1 MTIETTRNHIKLMNI
16 KRIIRDALA
25 ATAIACTAA
34 SCSTPKN
41 IAYFQD
47 AQDAQVIEILS
58 EGKQITVQP
67 HDKLSIIVSSKD
79 PNLSQLFNLNVI
91 ANRTGQGDSFNGTG
105 AEIREYSLATSEG
118 ISTFTVSDQGTI
130 DYPLLGELKI
140 EGMTRNE
147 LSAFI
152 KGEIMGK
159 NLIKDPIVTVEFLN
173 TGVSVLGE
181 VNKPGRFDMN
191 SDIITLPEALALAGD
206 LTIQGQRENVTVLRR
221 DGNKV
226 ETYRVDITKTKDMIQ
241 SPAFYLKQGD
251 VVYVEPNGVRKR
263 QTTANGNN
271 LSNLSFWISV
281 ASLITTAAV
290 LIK

>member
-1 MTIETTRNHIKLMNI
+1 MNI
-16 KRIIRDALA
+16 KKILRDALA
-25 ATAIACTAA
+25 AVAIACTAA

-79 PNLSQLFNLNVI
+79 PSLSQLFNLNVI
-91 ANRTGQGDSFNGTG
+91 ANRTGQGDSFSGTG

-206 LTIQGQRENVTVLRR
+206 LTIQGQRDNVTVLRR
-221 DGNKV
+221 NGNNV

-241 SPAFYLKQGD
+241 SPGFYLKQGD
-251 VVYVEPNGVRKR
+251 VVYVEPNNVRKR